1 MLSTDEVK
9 SGKLTQNVP
18 CDSESLY
25 GIPLMV
31 TLTREASL
39 PRTRI
44 PVYPIP
50 APASLVVTTPG
61 RKLRRIGKSC
71 PKFLSFNDS
80 V

>member
-1 MLSTDEVK
+1 MLSTDDVK

-44 PVYPIP
+44 PVEQIH
-50 APASLVVTTPG
+50 APAYLVVTTPG
-61 RKLRRIGKSC
+61 RKLRRLGR
-71 PKFLSFNDS
+71 
-80 V
+80 